1 MVSAMPPTLVV
12 SREEW
17 DAIRADVSTLFDC
30 HRTIRDLAKFVF
42 EPDQITDLDRAMA
55 GMHLQHFFK
64 QYPMSAD
71 TPTHGPVI

>member
-30 HRTIRDLAKFVF
+30 HRTIRELAKFVF
-42 EPDQITDLDRAMA
+42 EPDQITDLDRVRA
-55 GMHLQHFFK
+55 GMHLQHFFE
-64 QYPMSAD
+64 QYPTSAD
-71 TPTHGPVI
+71 TSTLLRV